1 MELTGVE
8 IIKFLGIIGVAHL
21 LLAILSMVELKMIPF
36 YTLSVKKRWF
46 IVICLLPI
54 IGAFLFH
61 QRARLGWQKIDL

>member
-1 MELTGVE
+1 MDSTEVE
-8 IIKFLGIIGVAHL
+8 IIRLLGIIGLPHL

-46 IVICLLPI
+46 IVIWLLPI

-61 QRARLGWQKIDL
+61 QRAKLGWQKIEL

>member
-1 MELTGVE
+1 MDLTEVE
-8 IIKFLGIIGVAHL
+8 IIRLLGIIGVAHL

-46 IVICLLPI
+46 IVIWLLPI

-61 QRARLGWQKIDL
+61 LRARLGWQKIEL

>member
-1 MELTGVE
+1 MNFTGVE
-8 IIKFLGIIGVAHL
+8 IIRLLGVTAIAHL